1 MTGQAGRAGLERSR
15 QAAPHGALTPELRS
29 PGAPVHLPQ
38 RSSFWRETWVDVLSS
53 SPRMCR
59 LVFPASFYFT
69 DSGESAALFRSPE
82 KRMILRKTHPAQMKQ
97 GEIQG
102 RGGERFII
110 DLAFSD
116 LKTSVRI
123 RK

>member
-1 MTGQAGRAGLERSR
+1 M
-15 QAAPHGALTPELRS
+15 
-29 PGAPVHLPQ
+29 
-38 RSSFWRETWVDVLSS
+38 DVLSS

-82 KRMILRKTHPAQMKQ
+82 ERMILRKTHPAQKKQ
-97 GEIQG
+97 GERQG

-110 DLAFSD
+110 DLALSD
-116 LKTSVRI
+116 I
-123 RK
+123 FRK